1 MSHVVIII
9 DRAPPPSADVDT
21 HPAEDQIIAHVEFTP
36 PDAMSE
42 ADVVQHVR
50 KLYRQVRNLGT
61 DNS

>member
-1 MSHVVIII
+1 MSHITIII
-9 DRAPPPSADVDT
+9 DRGPPPSTDAQHDDDT
-21 HPAEDQIIAHVEFTP
+21 IRAHVEFTP

-42 ADVVQHVR
+42 AEVVQHVR